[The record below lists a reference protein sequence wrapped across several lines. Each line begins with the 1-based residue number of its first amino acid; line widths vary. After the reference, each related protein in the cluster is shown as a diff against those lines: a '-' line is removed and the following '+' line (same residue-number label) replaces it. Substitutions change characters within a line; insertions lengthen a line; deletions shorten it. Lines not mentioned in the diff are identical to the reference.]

1 MFLYTLKKG
10 IVKMEQEKIYQM
22 KLHETELIC
31 GDTVIVMRV
40 AGGWIYAF
48 IESGRAVFVPFN
60 NEFVKGF

>member
-1 MFLYTLKKG
+1 
-10 IVKMEQEKIYQM
+10 
-22 KLHETELIC
+22 
-31 GDTVIVMRV
+31 MRV